1 MLFTIHKVG
10 WTQDDPGR
18 PQKRRMRAR
27 FGSPARGTSSPGGR
41 LSGVIRTDETWH
53 RLLEWTYGQAASERL
68 AAQVLLAEGYTSLD
82 PSHPL
87 GGPDGG
93 KDAVALREDQVWL
106 VAVYFPRGRQPFAQV
121 RRKLISDAESL
132 KRNDAAGIVFVTN
145 QELSLSQRD
154 RLSKMSAAP
163 VELMHLERLVTILDQ
178 PRMYGVRAQFL
189 KIPLPA
195 AVTANGSPHA
205 SRASDVEQTEFERHD
220 VERLE
225 LEFCQMLMGEFEFL
239 STRGLPRDLRRG
251 EPRLPMKDVFVPL
264 RVLPPVETSILSE
277 TLQRLSYRERRV
289 LELRLGLGGEA
300 TRTLDEVGTV
310 FHVTRERIAQIE
322 HKALDRAQSSLE
334 ELSPVAAT
342 LSLDRRATSE
352 ILGGWKRGIG
362 VLTMLSA
369 PRLVILGGPGSG
381 KSTLTRYLTWALARQ
396 DPGLLDQLGD
406 MLPMRVSTRDLAEAS
421 RHAPTELLD
430 FACKQ
435 TGRFSPAVRGALAD
449 GRLLL
454 ILDGLDEVTD
464 LEIAGNLQR
473 IINRFLA
480 DSRYAQVSLLLTSRV
495 VGFHPEGLLAEL
507 PTATLAPFDRA
518 EIKRFLSAWFA
529 QVNGVDAATMSA
541 SLTGRLQRDR
551 RTAEL
556 ASNPLLL
563 TVLALLQARNQQL
576 PNERAQ
582 LYAAATETLLHSWP
596 VEQRGSHKLSYDT
609 VPGWLAP
616 LARRAFLSPPE
627 RGVPEEEVIEILT
640 ASWQTQFGGSLG
652 TARQQ
657 TRELLNALHDD
668 AGLLSVT
675 GRSPEGVRLWDFL
688 HRSFAEYLVARDLAD
703 AYISTEQDPLT
714 LAHQEPWREVILMLF
729 GELGRRRLQLVGPLL
744 DRLATMCSTPWE
756 ECLRHDLRLAV
767 TVLTNDVPCDGAYAQ
782 GLIDHALRVW
792 ASTEIDPLYDNL
804 ARLFGRLA
812 ETRYAA
818 LLAERASEM
827 LRSREQRLWLG
838 VMLTGESQEV
848 LLVPLLAQVDAIG
861 DHAAIALLRGTPS
874 RSALGYLRR
883 STPLQRRS
891 SGKTNAQP
899 KADPSLAIA
908 ELVRRARK
916 RNDPLPEQATLVL
929 ARRNGHHALSAMEGL
944 LDLYREP
951 WLEPVLERL
960 TRASGRTRERLLA
973 LASGANP
980 QRFGALLVLRRRCVI
995 QAAAIIEQL
1004 LHDENPRVRAR
1015 AVELRDYDILAGPV
1029 RQIKD
1034 DPPAPLPIGK
1044 EADIRSA
1051 IAEML
1056 TGELDIHRGMD
1067 MLARAD
1073 WPKHFSEANALLG
1086 REAPAA
1092 RRVGVQ
1098 MLAISHDAAANELA
1112 VRLIDDP
1119 DPPVRIA
1126 AVAMLA
1132 RDGCW
1137 QPLLERL
1144 EQLLDDR
1151 ETIHGPALE
1160 YPATASSMP
1169 FGRARS
1175 CAGVVYDLFE
1185 ETSGFLQEAL
1195 AHNRTM
1201 SLNAPHP

>member
-1 MLFTIHKVG
+1 M
-10 WTQDDPGR
+10 
-18 PQKRRMRAR
+18 
-27 FGSPARGTSSPGGR
+27 
-41 LSGVIRTDETWH
+41 IRTDETWH

-106 VAVYFPRGRQPFAQV
+106 VAVYFPRGRQPFAQI
-121 RRKLISDAESL
+121 RRKLISDTESL
-132 KRNDAAGIVFVTN
+132 KRNHAAGIVFVTN

-154 RLSKMSAAP
+154 RLSKVSAAP
-163 VELMHLERLVTILDQ
+163 MELMHLERLATILDQ

-195 AVTANGSPHA
+195 VAAASGSPHT
-205 SRASDVEQTEFERHD
+205 SGASDVGQPEFERHD

-225 LEFCQMLMGEFEFL
+225 LEFRQTLKGEFEFL

-264 RVLPPVETSILSE
+264 RVLPPVETSIVSE

-322 HKALDRAQSSLE
+322 HKALDRAQASLE

-369 PRLVILGGPGSG
+369 PRLIILGGPGSG
-381 KSTLTRYLTWALARQ
+381 KSTLTRYLTWALARR
-396 DPGLLDQLGD
+396 DPGLPERLQDK
-406 MLPMRVSTRDLAEAS
+406 LPMRVSTKDLAEAS

-430 FACKQ
+430 FALKQ
-435 TGRFSPAVRGALAD
+435 TGRFSPAVRGALSD

-518 EIKRFLSAWFA
+518 EMKRFLSAWFA

-541 SLTGRLQRDR
+541 RLTGRLQRDR

-582 LYAAATETLLHSWP
+582 LYAAATETLLYSWP

-640 ASWQTQFGGSLG
+640 ASWQTQFGGPLG

-703 AYISTEQDPLT
+703 AYISTEQDPLV
-714 LAHQEPWREVILMLF
+714 LAHQEAWREVILMLF

-756 ECLRHDLRLAV
+756 ERLRRDLRLAV
-767 TVLTNDVPCDGAYAQ
+767 TVLTNDVPCDDAYAQ
-782 GLIDHALRVW
+782 ELIDQSLQVW
-792 ASTEIDPLYDNL
+792 AGTAIDPLRDDL
-804 ARLFGRLA
+804 AGLFGRLA

-818 LLAERASEM
+818 LLAERANEM
-827 LRSREQRLWLG
+827 LRSREQRLQLG
-838 VMLTGESQEV
+838 VTLTGEPQEV
-848 LLVPLLAQVDAIG
+848 LLAPLLAQVDAIG

-891 SGKTNAQP
+891 SKEKTNAQP

-916 RNDPLPEQATLVL
+916 RNDPLAEQATLLL
-929 ARRNGHHALSAMEGL
+929 ARRNGHRALLAMEGL

-960 TRASGRTRERLLA
+960 TRASGGTRERLLA
-973 LASGANP
+973 LASGADP
-980 QRFGALLVLRRRCVI
+980 QRFGALLVLRRRRVI
-995 QAAAIIEQL
+995 QAAAIIERL
-1004 LHDENPRVRAR
+1004 LHDENPRVRAH

-1034 DPPAPLPIGK
+1034 DRPAPVPVGK

-1056 TGELDIHRGMD
+1056 AGELDIRRGMD

-1073 WPKHFSEANALLG
+1073 WPKHLSEAKVLLG
-1086 REAPAA
+1086 REDPAA

-1098 MLAISHDAAANELA
+1098 MLAISQDAAANELA
-1112 VRLIDDP
+1112 VRLIDDQ
-1119 DPPVRIA
+1119 DAPVRIA

-1160 YPATASSMP
+1160 YPATPNSMP
-1169 FGRARS
+1169 FGHARS
-1175 CAGVVYDLFE
+1175 CSEVVYDLFE
-1185 ETSGFLQEAL
+1185 ETSGFLEEAL
-1195 AHNRTM
+1195 AHNHAM
-1201 SLNAPHP
+1201 PLNAPHP